1 MSYSFLE
8 KRSKRKEKRHNFV
21 ISTEEKSHKMKKI
34 LFFLLFVYFC
44 FSQEDKISWQK
55 IDTISSILSPTFTE
69 IKTIENYLKP
79 KIFKSDSIEIKGK
92 SRLEIEYYF
101 FDDLNISKKIEF
113 YDRENLK
120 KVKYNYY
127 ILYED
132 NTSQEIQIEFYIR
145 EKKIFFI
152 RVNDTYRKGRT
163 KFVKN
168 QSFRPSK
175 IKKEPKI
182 ELTFCD
188 DVESWLNE
196 KINEIS
202 STLIEKNVNLKK
214 PQ

>member
-1 MSYSFLE
+1 
-8 KRSKRKEKRHNFV
+8 
-21 ISTEEKSHKMKKI
+21 MKKI
-34 LFFLLFVYFC
+34 IFLLLFVNFC

-55 IDTISSILSPTFTE
+55 IDSITNVLSPTFTE

-79 KIFKSDSIEIKGK
+79 EIFKLDSIEIKGK
-92 SRLEIEYYF
+92 SRFEIEYYF
-101 FDDLNISKKIEF
+101 FDDLNISKKIEV

-120 KVKYNYY
+120 KVKYHYY

-132 NTSQEIQIEFYIR
+132 NSSQEIEVDIYFR

-152 RVNDTYRKGRT
+152 IVNDIYKKGKT
-163 KFVKN
+163 KLVKN
-168 QSFRPSK
+168 QSFSPSRM
-175 IKKEPKI
+175 KKEPKI

-202 STLIEKNVNLKK
+202 STLIEKNVNPTK

>member
-1 MSYSFLE
+1 
-8 KRSKRKEKRHNFV
+8 
-21 ISTEEKSHKMKKI
+21 MKQI
-34 LFFLLFVYFC
+34 LFFLLFVNFC

-55 IDTISSILSPTFTE
+55 IDSISSILSPTFKE

-79 KIFKSDSIEIKGK
+79 KIFKRDSIEIKGK

-101 FDDLNISKKIEF
+101 FNELNNSEKLEIYE
-113 YDRENLK
+113 RESLK
-120 KVKYNYY
+120 KVKNKYY
-127 ILYED
+127 ILYDD
-132 NTSQEIQIEFYIR
+132 NSSQEIQIEFYFR
-145 EKKIFFI
+145 DKKIFFI
-152 RVNDTYRKGRT
+152 KVNDIYRKGRL

-168 QSFRPSK
+168 QSFSPSE

-182 ELTFCD
+182 ELTFCN
-188 DVESWLNE
+188 DVESWLEE